1 MNTTAKQLGKQP
13 AFAEMFFSENRAAN
27 ETCPFEVETNSGMTK
42 RELFAAMALQ
52 GLISCPMFNL
62 KDDQREK
69 NNTNPPLF
77 FSETAVKYADA
88 LLEELSKV

>member
-1 MNTTAKQLGKQP
+1 MTQQAQKLGNERIVYTRGYQLG
-13 AFAEMFFSENRAAN
+13 
-27 ETCPFEVETNSGMTK
+27 GLTK

-62 KDDQREK
+62 TDDQREK

-77 FSETAVKYADA
+77 FSETAVKYSEA
-88 LLEELSKV
+88 LLEVLSKTNDNE

>member
-1 MNTTAKQLGKQP
+1 MTEKAQQLGNEQ
-13 AFAEMFFSENRAAN
+13 AFADE
-27 ETCPFEVETNSGMTK
+27 CHIGLTK

-62 KDDQREK
+62 TDDQREK

-77 FSETAVKYADA
+77 FSEIAVKYAEA
-88 LLEELSKV
+88 LLEELSKTNDDE